1 MATKPQVE
9 PAKTAEAAAPAPVV
23 VPVKAETAKPQA
35 PAPAP
40 KPAAPAKVPAV
51 VAKAEAKPVPP
62 VKAKPAPKARIV
74 KKAQPSIKKPSI
86 RKPVA
91 KAPVVKAAPVKKLA
105 KAPVALAKKETKVM
119 QDTIKK
125 TTAETTER
133 AKAIF
138 GDINARTKDA
148 VAKSTKAF
156 EDMNEFAKGNIEALV
171 ASSKIAAK
179 GAEDIAKYSAEYGRK
194 AIAETTENAKK
205 FAAVKSPTEFFQLQS
220 ELVKS
225 SIDALVSESSKFTEN
240 YLKLMGEV
248 TQPISNR
255 VAVAVEKVKIAA

>member
-9 PAKTAEAAAPAPVV
+9 PAKKVEAAAPAPVV
-23 VPVKAETAKPQA
+23 APVKAEAEKPHV

-40 KPAAPAKVPAV
+40 KPAAPAKAPAV

-62 VKAKPAPKARIV
+62 VKAKPAPKARVV
-74 KKAQPSIKKPSI
+74 KKA
-86 RKPVA
+86 KPVA
-91 KAPVVKAAPVKKLA
+91 KAAAPVKKLA
-105 KAPVALAKKETKVM
+105 KAPVALANKDTRIM

-138 GDINARTKDA
+138 GDLNARTQDA

-156 EDMNEFAKGNIEALV
+156 EEINEFTKGNIEALV

-194 AIAETTENAKK
+194 AIADTTENAKK

>member
-9 PAKTAEAAAPAPVV
+9 PAKKVEAAVPAPVV
-23 VPVKAETAKPQA
+23 APVKAEAPKPQV

-40 KPAAPAKVPAV
+40 KPAAPAKAPAV

-62 VKAKPAPKARIV
+62 VKAKPAPKARVV
-74 KKAQPSIKKPSI
+74 KKA
-86 RKPVA
+86 KPVA
-91 KAPVVKAAPVKKLA
+91 KAAAPVKKLA
-105 KAPVALAKKETKVM
+105 KAPVALANKDTRIM

-138 GDINARTKDA
+138 GDLNARTQDA

-156 EDMNEFAKGNIEALV
+156 EEINEFTKGNIEALV

-194 AIAETTENAKK
+194 AIADTTENAKK

>member
-1 MATKPQVE
+1 MATKPQAE
-9 PAKTAEAAAPAPVV
+9 PAKKVEAAAPAPVV
-23 VPVKAETAKPQA
+23 APVKAEAPKPQV

-40 KPAAPAKVPAV
+40 KPAAPAKAPAV

-74 KKAQPSIKKPSI
+74 KKA
-86 RKPVA
+86 KPVA
-91 KAPVVKAAPVKKLA
+91 KAAAPVKKLA
-105 KAPVALAKKETKVM
+105 KAPVALANKDTRIM

-138 GDINARTKDA
+138 GDLNARTQDA

-156 EDMNEFAKGNIEALV
+156 EEINEFTKGNIEALV

-194 AIAETTENAKK
+194 AIADTTENAKK

>member
-9 PAKTAEAAAPAPVV
+9 PAKKIEAAAPAAVV
-23 VPVKAETAKPQA
+23 APVKAEAAKPQT

-40 KPAAPAKVPAV
+40 KPAAAPAPAV
-51 VAKAEAKPVPP
+51 VAKAEVKPVPP

-74 KKAQPSIKKPSI
+74 KK
-86 RKPVA
+86 PVA
-91 KAPVVKAAPVKKLA
+91 KVAAPNRKPA
-105 KAPVALAKKETKVM
+105 KAPAALAKKEAKIM
-119 QDTIKK
+119 QDTVTKTVETAKK
-125 TTAETTER
+125 ATAENAQR
-133 AKAIF
+133 AQAMF

-156 EDMNEFAKGNIEALV
+156 EDMNEFTKGNIEALV

-179 GAEDIAKYSAEYGRK
+179 GAEEIAKYSAEYGRK
-194 AIAETTENAKK
+194 AIADTTENAKK

-220 ELVKS
+220 DLVKA
-225 SIDALVSESSKFTEN
+225 SIDAMVSESSKFTEN
-240 YLKLMGEV
+240 YLKLVGEI

>member
-1 MATKPQVE
+1 MATKPQAE
-9 PAKTAEAAAPAPVV
+9 PTKTAEAAAPAPVV
-23 VPVKAETAKPQA
+23 APVKAEAAKPQT

-40 KPAAPAKVPAV
+40 KPAAAPAPAV
-51 VAKAEAKPVPP
+51 VAKAEAKPVPS

-74 KKAQPSIKKPSI
+74 KKA
-86 RKPVA
+86 RPVA
-91 KAPVVKAAPVKKLA
+91 KAAAPIRKPA
-105 KAPVALAKKETKVM
+105 KASAALAKKEAKIM
-119 QDTIKK
+119 QDTVTKTVETAKK
-125 TTAETTER
+125 ATAETTQR
-133 AKAIF
+133 AQAMF

-156 EDMNEFAKGNIEALV
+156 EDMNDFAKGNIEALV

-179 GAEDIAKYSAEYGRK
+179 GAEEIAKYSAEYGRK
-194 AIAETTENAKK
+194 AIADTTENAKK

-225 SIDALVSESSKFTEN
+225 SIDAMVSESSKFTEN

>member
-9 PAKTAEAAAPAPVV
+9 PTKTAEAAAPAPVV
-23 VPVKAETAKPQA
+23 APVKAEAAKPVTL
-35 PAPAP
+35 APAP
-40 KPAAPAKVPAV
+40 KPAAAPAV

-74 KKAQPSIKKPSI
+74 KK
-86 RKPVA
+86 KPVA
-91 KAPVVKAAPVKKLA
+91 KAAVVKTAPIKKLA
-105 KAPVALAKKETKVM
+105 KAPIALAKKEAKIM
-119 QDTIKK
+119 QDTVTKTVETAKK
-125 TTAETTER
+125 ATAETTER
-133 AKAIF
+133 AKAMF
-138 GDINARTKDA
+138 GDMNARTKDA
-148 VAKSTKAF
+148 VAKGTKAI
-156 EDMNEFAKGNIEALV
+156 EEMNEFAKGNIEALV

-194 AIAETTENAKK
+194 AIADTTENAKK

-225 SIDALVSESSKFTEN
+225 SIDAMVSESSKFTEN

>member
-9 PAKTAEAAAPAPVV
+9 PTKTAEAATPAPVV
-23 VPVKAETAKPQA
+23 APVKAEAAKPQT
-35 PAPAP
+35 PVPAP
-40 KPAAPAKVPAV
+40 KPATPEKAPAV

-74 KKAQPSIKKPSI
+74 KK
-86 RKPVA
+86 KPVA
-91 KAPVVKAAPVKKLA
+91 KAAAVKTAPVKKLV

-133 AKAIF
+133 AKAMF

-156 EDMNEFAKGNIEALV
+156 EEMNEFTKGNIEALV

-194 AIAETTENAKK
+194 AIADTTENAKK

-225 SIDALVSESSKFTEN
+225 SIDAMVSESSKFTEN

-248 TQPISNR
+248 SQPISNR

>member
-9 PAKTAEAAAPAPVV
+9 PAKKVEAAAPAPVV
-23 VPVKAETAKPQA
+23 APVKAEAEKPQV

-40 KPAAPAKVPAV
+40 KPAAPAKAPAV

-62 VKAKPAPKARIV
+62 VKAKPAPKARVV
-74 KKAQPSIKKPSI
+74 KKA
-86 RKPVA
+86 KPVA
-91 KAPVVKAAPVKKLA
+91 KAAAPVKKLA
-105 KAPVALAKKETKVM
+105 KAPVALANKDTRIM

-138 GDINARTKDA
+138 GDLNARTQDA

-156 EDMNEFAKGNIEALV
+156 EEINEFTKGNIEALV

-194 AIAETTENAKK
+194 AIADTTENAKK